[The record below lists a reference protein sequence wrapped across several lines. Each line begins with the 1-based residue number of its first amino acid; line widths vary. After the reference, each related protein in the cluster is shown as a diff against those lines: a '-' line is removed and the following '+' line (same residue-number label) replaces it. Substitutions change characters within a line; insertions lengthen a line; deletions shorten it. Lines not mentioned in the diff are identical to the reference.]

1 MSYVLRLVKLSVYS
15 ATVPLRG
22 SLRLA
27 CVLLGGELPDPPD
40 PYVKLYLMPGKRKKK
55 KTQVVKDSGNP
66 RLGLYCTV

>member
-1 MSYVLRLVKLSVYS
+1 M
-15 ATVPLRG
+15 
-22 SLRLA
+22 
-27 CVLLGGELPDPPD
+27 LLGGELPDPPD